1 MVRWAFYGREK
12 MKISKTS
19 SGYHLMIAEY
29 AIISFDG
36 FEKNEVGVS
45 LFKNG
50 HYVAGLTFDRASDFY
65 RAWRAMQCK

>member
-1 MVRWAFYGREK
+1 

-19 SGYHLMIAEY
+19 SGYHLMIVEDV
-29 AIISFDG
+29 IISFDS

-50 HYVAGLTFDRASDFY
+50 HYVAGLAFDRAADFF